1 MLRPILLAVA
11 SALVL
16 GACASSTDTARTTT
30 TGASETPASM
40 TPFNLAM
47 QTADELVTAGNTP
60 TAIQRLMQLVGDTS
74 LSPQELGD
82 TLHRLGT
89 LSVSPTG
96 YDAEGGVEYFKE
108 VLADYATT
116 DAAKKSAAA
125 LPDAEAKVAGYLATL
140 ESVDS
145 TQSDEFF
152 ALFNLG
158 RHQEAIDVMTAN
170 DIEPGNEE
178 LLAMYQIG
186 YLCDESNLTGRAYS
200 VSDRDGTVR
209 SLRFCDFGK

>member
-1 MLRPILLAVA
+1 MLRPILFAVA
-11 SALVL
+11 SALIL
-16 GACASSTDTARTTT
+16 GACASSTDPAPS
-30 TGASETPASM
+30 ASTPETVYVE

-47 QTADELVTAGNTP
+47 NTADELVAAGNTP

-74 LSPQELGD
+74 LSPQERGD
-82 TLHRLGT
+82 TLHRLGV
-89 LSVSPTG
+89 LSGSSTG
-96 YDAEGGVEYFKE
+96 YDAEGAVEYFQE
-108 VLADYATT
+108 VLTDYATT
-116 DAAKKSAAA
+116 DAAKLSAKE
-125 LPDAEAKVAGYLATL
+125 LPLAEARVATLIATL

-145 TQSDEFF
+145 TQSDEFL

-170 DIEPGNEE
+170 DILPGNEE

-186 YLCDESNLTGRAYS
+186 YLCEDSNLTGRAYP

-209 SLRFCDFGK
+209 NLRFCDFGK

>member
-1 MLRPILLAVA
+1 MLRPLLFAVA

-16 GACASSTDTARTTT
+16 GACASSTSSGPAKPEAT
-30 TGASETPASM
+30 ETSVVVS
-40 TPFNLAM
+40 PFNLGL
-47 QTADELVTAGNTP
+47 QTADQLVAAGNTP

-74 LSPQELGD
+74 LSPQQRSEVLRKLGQ
-82 TLHRLGT
+82 
-89 LSVSPTG
+89 LSISPTG
-96 YDAEGGVEYFKE
+96 YDAEGAVDYFNE
-108 VLADYATT
+108 VLRDFATT
-116 DAAKKSAAA
+116 AAAKQSAAA
-125 LPDAEAKVAGYLATL
+125 LPAAEATVAVHLATL

-145 TQSDEFF
+145 TRTDEFL

-158 RHQEAIDVMTAN
+158 RHQDAIDVMVAN
-170 DIEPGNEE
+170 DILPGNEE

-186 YLCDESNLTGRAYS
+186 YLCDDSNLTGRAYS

>member
-1 MLRPILLAVA
+1 MLRPLLFAVA

-16 GACASSTDTARTTT
+16 GACASSTSSGPAKPEATE
-30 TGASETPASM
+30 ASVVVS
-40 TPFNLAM
+40 PFNLGL
-47 QTADELVTAGNTP
+47 QTADELVVAGNTP

-74 LSPQELGD
+74 LSPQQRSEVLHKLGQ
-82 TLHRLGT
+82 
-89 LSVSPTG
+89 LSISPTG
-96 YDAEGGVEYFKE
+96 YDAEGAVDYFSE
-108 VLADYATT
+108 VVRDFATT
-116 DAAKKSAAA
+116 AAAKQSAAA
-125 LPDAEAKVAGYLATL
+125 LPAAEAAVAVHLATL

-145 TQSDEFF
+145 TRTDEFL

-158 RHQEAIDVMTAN
+158 RHQDAIDLMVAN
-170 DIEPGNEE
+170 DILPGNEE

-186 YLCDESNLTGRAYS
+186 YLCDDSNLTGRAYS

>member
-1 MLRPILLAVA
+1 MLRPLLFAVT

-16 GACASSTDTARTTT
+16 GACASSTTTSGT
-30 TGASETPASM
+30 PKPEATETSVVVS
-40 TPFNLAM
+40 PFNLGL
-47 QTADELVTAGNTP
+47 QTADELVAAGNTP

-74 LSPQELGD
+74 LSPQQRSEVLHKLGQ
-82 TLHRLGT
+82 
-89 LSVSPTG
+89 LSISPTG
-96 YDAEGGVEYFKE
+96 YDAEGAVDYFNE
-108 VLADYATT
+108 VLRDFATT
-116 DAAKKSAAA
+116 AAAKQSAAA
-125 LPDAEAKVAGYLATL
+125 LPAAEATVAVHLATL

-145 TQSDEFF
+145 TRSDKFL

-158 RHQEAIDVMTAN
+158 RHQDAIDLMVAN
-170 DIEPGNEE
+170 DILPGNEE

-186 YLCDESNLTGRAYS
+186 YLCDDSNLTGRAYS

>member
-1 MLRPILLAVA
+1 MLRPLLFAVA

-16 GACASSTDTARTTT
+16 GACASSTSSGPAKPEAT
-30 TGASETPASM
+30 ETSVVVS
-40 TPFNLAM
+40 PFNLGL
-47 QTADELVTAGNTP
+47 QTADELVAAGNTP

-74 LSPQELGD
+74 LSPQQRSEVLHKLGQ
-82 TLHRLGT
+82 
-89 LSVSPTG
+89 LSISPTG
-96 YDAEGGVEYFKE
+96 YDAEGAVDYFSE
-108 VLADYATT
+108 VLRDFATT
-116 DAAKKSAAA
+116 AAAKQSAAA
-125 LPDAEAKVAGYLATL
+125 LPAAEAAVAVHLATL

-145 TQSDEFF
+145 TRTDEFL

-158 RHQEAIDVMTAN
+158 RHQDAIDLMVAN
-170 DIEPGNEE
+170 DILPGNEE

-186 YLCDESNLTGRAYS
+186 YLCDDSNLTGRAYS

>member
-1 MLRPILLAVA
+1 MLRPLLFAVA

-16 GACASSTDTARTTT
+16 GACASSTSSGPAKPEAT
-30 TGASETPASM
+30 ETSVVVS
-40 TPFNLAM
+40 PFNLGL
-47 QTADELVTAGNTP
+47 QTADELVAAGNTP

-74 LSPQELGD
+74 LSPQQRSEVLHKLGQ
-82 TLHRLGT
+82 
-89 LSVSPTG
+89 LSISPTG
-96 YDAEGGVEYFKE
+96 YDAEGAVDYFNE
-108 VLADYATT
+108 VLRDFATT
-116 DAAKKSAAA
+116 AAAKQSAAA
-125 LPDAEAKVAGYLATL
+125 LPAAEAAVAVHLATL

-145 TQSDEFF
+145 TRTDEFL

-158 RHQEAIDVMTAN
+158 RHQDAIDLMVAN
-170 DIEPGNEE
+170 DILPGNEE

-186 YLCDESNLTGRAYS
+186 YLCDDSNLTGRAYS

>member
-1 MLRPILLAVA
+1 MLRPLLFAVA

-16 GACASSTDTARTTT
+16 GACASSTSSGPAKPEAT
-30 TGASETPASM
+30 ETSVVVS
-40 TPFNLAM
+40 PFNLGL
-47 QTADELVTAGNTP
+47 QTADELVAAGNTP

-74 LSPQELGD
+74 LSPQQRSEVLHKLGQ
-82 TLHRLGT
+82 
-89 LSVSPTG
+89 LSISPTG
-96 YDAEGGVEYFKE
+96 YDSEGAVDYFNE
-108 VLADYATT
+108 VLRDFATT
-116 DAAKKSAAA
+116 AAAKQSAAA
-125 LPDAEAKVAGYLATL
+125 LPAAEAAVAVQLATL

-145 TQSDEFF
+145 TRTDEFL

-158 RHQEAIDVMTAN
+158 RHQDAIDVMVAN
-170 DIEPGNEE
+170 DILPGNEE

-186 YLCDESNLTGRAYS
+186 YLCDDSNLTGRAYS